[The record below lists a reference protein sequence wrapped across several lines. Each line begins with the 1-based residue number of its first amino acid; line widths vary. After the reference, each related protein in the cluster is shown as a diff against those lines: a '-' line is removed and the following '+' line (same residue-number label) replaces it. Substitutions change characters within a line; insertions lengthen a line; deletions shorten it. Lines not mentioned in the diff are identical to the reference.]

1 MLGDQQGVHGT
12 DAGASLAMIYRL
24 AHPEKYLLSGS
35 FIPKNVRDNG
45 VDPNPLVGA
54 QGIQTLRNAGIQVD
68 VGCLPEECWEINKE
82 FMERMQAQA
91 SQ

>member
-1 MLGDQQGVHGT
+1 MQVVVGV
-12 DAGASLAMIYRL
+12 
-24 AHPEKYLLSGS
+24 
-35 FIPKNVRDNG
+35 
-45 VDPNPLVGA
+45 VDPNPLVGG